1 MNLRNIFDLL
11 TMVKKENFFVN
22 INERYLYYLKVIFF
36 FVIIKA

>member
-1 MNLRNIFDLL
+1 
-11 TMVKKENFFVN
+11 MVKKEKFFVN